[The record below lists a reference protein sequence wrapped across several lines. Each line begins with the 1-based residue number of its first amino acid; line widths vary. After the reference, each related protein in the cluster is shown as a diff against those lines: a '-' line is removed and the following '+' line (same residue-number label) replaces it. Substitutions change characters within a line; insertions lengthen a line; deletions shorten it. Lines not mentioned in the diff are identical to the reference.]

1 MFRNTSLIIASLSLV
16 VMSAA
21 CGPAARGRGSARGGG
36 GGGASAGGAYTAQC
50 RGDFGASAAAN
61 EFETFMSAT
70 WEFHEAAVETQETLL
85 NACKDMGRALEMPA
99 SDLQGSGPEGT
110 RAVCTRVSEALRTE
124 WEAIGA
130 DTSYTVE
137 VRTTPPRCEA
147 RFSAYADCAARCD
160 VNVTPGEL
168 EMRCEGGEI
177 RGQCSGSC
185 EGRCAVDVSAQC
197 SGTCEGICEGQCS
210 QRGPGGECA
219 GRCEGTCRGECV
231 TDASASCQGEC
242 RGSCSVEWQE
252 PYCTGHYDPPQVN
265 ADCRAACEA
274 SIEAQMECRPG
285 QAEVV
290 VDGGPG
296 ADAQAR
302 VAKVRAAVRA
312 GLASVQLVHERVE
325 RMQRSGRVIVDSM
338 QNLPEAI
345 RTVGVSAAAC
355 SAGALSDL
363 QQSLA
368 SVSMS
373 VEVSVSVSAS
383 VNASAG

>member
-1 MFRNTSLIIASLSLV
+1 MIVLSAS
-16 VMSAA
+16 
-21 CGPAARGRGSARGGG
+21 CGPVARGGG
-36 GGGASAGGAYTAQC
+36 RGTASGGGSGSARCAYTAQC

-70 WEFHEAAVETQETLL
+70 WEFHQAAVETQETLL
-85 NACKDMGRALEMPA
+85 TACQDMGRALEMPA
-99 SDLQGSGPEGT
+99 AALSGSGPEGT
-110 RAVCTRVSEALRTE
+110 REVCTRVAETLRTE
-124 WEAIGA
+124 WQAVGA

-137 VRTTPPRCEA
+137 IQTTPPRCEA
-147 RFSAYADCAARCD
+147 RFEAYASCAGRCD
-160 VNVTPGEL
+160 VNVQPGEL

-177 RGQCSGSC
+177 RGQCSGGC
-185 EGRCAVDVSAQC
+185 TGQCAVEVQAQC
-197 SGTCEGICEGQCS
+197 SGTCEGICEGECS
-210 QRGPGGECA
+210 QRGPNGECA
-219 GRCEGTCRGECV
+219 GRCQGTCRGECV
-231 TDASASCQGEC
+231 TDASASCSGEC

-274 SIEAQMECRPG
+274 SVEAQMECRPG
-285 QAEVV
+285 QAEVIV
-290 VDGGPG
+290 SGGPG
-296 ADAQAR
+296 PEAQAR
-302 VAKVRAAVRA
+302 LEKVRAAVRA

-325 RMQRSGRVIVDSM
+325 RMQRSGRVIIDSM
-338 QNLPEAI
+338 QNLPDAI

-368 SVSMS
+368 SVSVS

-383 VNASAG
+383 VNANAG